1 MADCWIGNARAMNDG
16 PIKPQKFVLTIDD
29 ESEMLEIIKQCLE
42 SEGFQV
48 LIADSPKKA
57 LEIYEE
63 RWREIGL
70 VLLDYLM
77 PGMTGDLVFECLQ
90 RINADVRVLLLTAYE
105 DRVAR
110 TMFETGLRGFIQKP
124 FYVEDL
130 VQRVREELDQG

>member
-1 MADCWIGNARAMNDG
+1 MNDG
-16 PIKPQKFVLTIDD
+16 PIKPRKFVLTIDD
-29 ESEMLEIIKQCLE
+29 EADMLEIIKQCLE
-42 SEGFQV
+42 SEGFHV
-48 LIADSPKKA
+48 LTADSPKKG
-57 LEIYEE
+57 LELYEK

-77 PGMTGDLVFECLQ
+77 PEMTGDLVFECLQ
-90 RINADVRVLLLTAYE
+90 RINADVRVILLTAYE

-110 TMFETGLRGFIQKP
+110 TMFETGLRGYIQKP

>member
-1 MADCWIGNARAMNDG
+1 MADRWIGNARAMNDG
-16 PIKPQKFVLTIDD
+16 PIKLRKLVLTIDD
-29 ESEMLEIIKQCLE
+29 EADMLEIIKQCLE

-48 LIADSPKKA
+48 LTANGPKKG
-57 LEIYEE
+57 LEIYEK
-63 RWREIGL
+63 RWQEIGL

-77 PGMTGDLVFECLQ
+77 PDMTGDLVFECLQ
-90 RINADVRVLLLTAYE
+90 RINADVRVILLTAYE

-110 TMFETGLRGFIQKP
+110 TMFETGLRGYIQKP